1 MMCVCVCYPIFHV
14 ELLQL
19 ILKNRII
26 ETWCFGARKVDGT
39 MLLSWGLAGLP
50 KYQIQDFLI
59 WSDQDEDVPYSL
71 IEKLQES
78 GINAADLKKL
88 KDWKASSNNTCNGE
102 ICGECRGWHLS
113 WDKVEL
119 MCLIFWFVSIQW
131 QLIIAVI
138 RSQCAND
145 WQDLSG

>member
-1 MMCVCVCYPIFHV
+1 MVFWSAG
-14 ELLQL
+14 EL
-19 ILKNRII
+19 
-26 ETWCFGARKVDGT
+26 RKVDGT

-102 ICGECRGWHLS
+102 ICEECRGWHLS

-119 MCLIFWFVSIQW
+119 VCLMFWFVSIQW
-131 QLIIAVI
+131 RLIIAVI

-145 WQDLSG
+145 WQDLPG